1 MSDQKTLGT
10 KDKVSDKPASSD
22 SASRRSKAGGSA
34 ASSASKSGS
43 KAGGQQASKPSSKS
57 GSKAAAKKPRQDDAK
72 PSTARSAAKAK
83 PKSPAKT
90 AGATKGANSNRPA
103 SAAKSEEK
111 AAKPS
116 KTAKSPKPQAAK
128 PAILTTQD
136 ELTAHCA
143 PWRKA
148 GAKIALVPT
157 MGALHDGHLALIR
170 QAGSF
175 APHVIVS
182 IFVNPTQFAA
192 HEDLDRYPS
201 DKDGDLAKLAK
212 LGVDAVWMPA
222 REIMY
227 REGFATR
234 IAMDGPALGLETD
247 FRPHFFGGVATVVA
261 KLFNQVRPDFAV
273 FGEKDFQQ
281 MAVIRQLVSD
291 LDLGVTIVTGA
302 TVRESDGLAM
312 SSRNAYLSPKE
323 RAIAPRLNAVLTDLA
338 GRAQA
343 ARDAGELPRM
353 RAEAVM
359 SLITK
364 GFTKV
369 DYVEV
374 RDAETLGPFDP
385 AVKRPGRI
393 LAAAW
398 LGRTRLIDNVPVEN

>member
-1 MSDQKTLGT
+1 MGDEKTLGAN
-10 KDKVSDKPASSD
+10 DKQSDSPSGSD
-22 SASRRSKAGGSA
+22 SASRRAKAAGSA
-34 ASSASKSGS
+34 AGTAAKTGRRTVSKSGPKS
-43 KAGGQQASKPSSKS
+43 DGKS
-57 GSKAAAKKPRQDDAK
+57 GSKAASRKSAGNGAK
-72 PSTARSAAKAK
+72 PAAARDSAKAK

-90 AGATKGANSNRPA
+90 STMTKPSNSKKPA
-103 SAAKSEEK
+103 SAAKSEK
-111 AAKPS
+111 KPAKPAKSQSAKPS
-116 KTAKSPKPQAAK
+116 V
-128 PAILTTQD
+128 LTTQH
-136 ELTAHCA
+136 ELTARCA

-148 GAKIALVPT
+148 GETIALVPT
-157 MGALHDGHLALIR
+157 MGALHDGHLELIKKASSI
-170 QAGSF
+170 AGR
-175 APHVIVS
+175 VVVS

-192 HEDLDRYPS
+192 HEDLDRYPQ

-222 REIMY
+222 RETMY

-261 KLFNQVRPDFAV
+261 KLFNQVRPDFAL

-281 MAVIRQLVSD
+281 LAVIRQLVSD
-291 LDLGVTIVTGA
+291 LDLGVRIVACA
-302 TVRESDGLAM
+302 TVRERDGLAM

-323 RAIAPRLNAVLTDLA
+323 RAIAPRLSAVISELA
-338 GRAQA
+338 GRARA
-343 ARDAGELPRM
+343 ARDAAELPRM

-385 AVKRPGRI
+385 AAKRPGRI

-398 LGRTRLIDNVPVEN
+398 LGSTRLIDNVPVEN